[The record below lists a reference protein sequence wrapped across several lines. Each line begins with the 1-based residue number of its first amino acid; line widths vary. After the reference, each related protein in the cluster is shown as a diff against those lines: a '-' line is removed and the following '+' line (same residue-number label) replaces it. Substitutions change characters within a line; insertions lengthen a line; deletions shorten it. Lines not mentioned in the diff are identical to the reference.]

1 MIDNRLFKC
10 EYDVRDHFLNAY
22 NMTNVFIKNKVFLDG
37 IYIDAK
43 LRREILTGED
53 SGKITIGGR
62 VEEYVFENLGGGVYK
77 CRVTNQFR

>member
-1 MIDNRLFKC
+1 MTDNRLFKC
-10 EYDVRDHFLNAY
+10 EYDVRDYFLNAY
-22 NMTNVFIKNKVFLDG
+22 TMTNEYLKNKVFLDG
-37 IYIDAK
+37 IYIDTK

-62 VEEYVFENLGGGVYK
+62 VELYMFEDLSGGVWK